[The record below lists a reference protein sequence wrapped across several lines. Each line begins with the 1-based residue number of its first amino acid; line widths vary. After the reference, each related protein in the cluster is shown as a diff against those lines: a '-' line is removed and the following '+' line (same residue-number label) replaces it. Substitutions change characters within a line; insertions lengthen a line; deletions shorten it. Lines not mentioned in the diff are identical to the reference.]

1 MKEGKENI
9 EDVVDTKVFV
19 VESGVWQLID
29 LLGKDKGTTKKVAK
43 VSNLSAWE
51 DDGETQSTL
60 GLYKSNKLYQC

>member
-1 MKEGKENI
+1 M
-9 EDVVDTKVFV
+9 DTKVFV

-29 LLGKDKGTTKKVAK
+29 LLGKDKGTTKKVTK

>member
-1 MKEGKENI
+1 MKQGKENI
-9 EDVVDTKVFV
+9 EEVVDTKVFV

-43 VSNLSAWE
+43 VSNLSAWK
-51 DDGETQSTL
+51 DGGETQSTL